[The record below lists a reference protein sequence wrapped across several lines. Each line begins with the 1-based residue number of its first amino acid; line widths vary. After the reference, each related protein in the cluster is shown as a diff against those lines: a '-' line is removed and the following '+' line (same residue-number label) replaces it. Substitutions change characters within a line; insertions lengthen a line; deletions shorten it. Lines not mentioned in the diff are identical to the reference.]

1 MIDDLKLKKFLVVHS
16 DGTRD
21 ITEAVNDEFL
31 EIRYEEIDEKIE
43 SIEEIKIQ
51 KIKIVKYGSIL
62 YEIKREY
69 TDSEFNEVVDK
80 ILNNIRNIT
89 FDKKSNSFVCE
100 KKITAELA
108 YFLFNSNTL

>member
-1 MIDDLKLKKFLVVHS
+1 MDDLKLKKFLVVHS

-21 ITEAVNDEFL
+21 IVEAVNDEFL

-43 SIEEIKIQ
+43 SIEEIKVQ

-89 FDKKSNSFVCE
+89 FDKKSNSFICK

>member
-69 TDSEFNEVVDK
+69 TDSEFNEVVEK
-80 ILNNIRNIT
+80 ILNNIRNIA
-89 FDKKSNSFVCE
+89 FDKKSHSFICE
-100 KKITAELA
+100 KKITGELA
-108 YFLFNSNTL
+108 CFLFNSNTL

>member
-31 EIRYEEIDEKIE
+31 EIRYEKIE

-69 TDSEFNEVVDK
+69 TDSEFNEVVEK
-80 ILNNIRNIT
+80 ILNNIRNIA
-89 FDKKSNSFVCE
+89 FDKKSNSFICE

>member
-69 TDSEFNEVVDK
+69 TDSEFNEVVEK
-80 ILNNIRNIT
+80 ILNNIRNIA
-89 FDKKSNSFVCE
+89 FDKKSKE
-100 KKITAELA
+100 R
-108 YFLFNSNTL
+108 

>member
-1 MIDDLKLKKFLVVHS
+1 MMDDLKLKKFLVVHS

-21 ITEAVNDEFL
+21 IVEAVNDEFL

-43 SIEEIKIQ
+43 SIEEIKVQ
-51 KIKIVKYGSIL
+51 KIKIVKYGSIN
-62 YEIKREY
+62 
-69 TDSEFNEVVDK
+69 EFNEVVDK

-108 YFLFNSNTL
+108 YFLFDSNTL

>member
-21 ITEAVNDEFL
+21 IVKAVNDEFL

-69 TDSEFNEVVDK
+69 NNRKYIPVEWAGTVAEGNPIWSAACAGNVCGKPDTDPDH
-80 ILNNIRNIT
+80 LRGMWY
-89 FDKKSNSFVCE
+89 CR
-100 KKITAELA
+100 
-108 YFLFNSNTL
+108 

>member
-62 YEIKREY
+62 GYINQA
-69 TDSEFNEVVDK
+69 SIVVRF
-80 ILNNIRNIT
+80 LNKTIGQ
-89 FDKKSNSFVCE
+89 FF
-100 KKITAELA
+100 TAQQ
-108 YFLFNSNTL
+108 S

>member
-21 ITEAVNDEFL
+21 IVKAVNDEFL

-51 KIKIVKYGSIL
+51 KIKSFGS
-62 YEIKREY
+62 R
-69 TDSEFNEVVDK
+69 DSS
-80 ILNNIRNIT
+80 
-89 FDKKSNSFVCE
+89 SN
-100 KKITAELA
+100 
-108 YFLFNSNTL
+108 